1 MWKLC
6 VCSVAQYCLTLCA
19 PLGWVA
25 RQVPQIMGFFQAKIL
40 EWVAIFSSRES
51 HPWVSCVSCN
61 GRQILHHRAT
71 QEAPSGSEGHLKFQ
85 RLSNIHWV
93 LPGPQGYRIYLDV
106 VSIGALRLTTFYPK
120 FCYYLYMF
128 RPSLLII
135 YGHVLLQGKAH

>member
-1 MWKLC
+1 MEAVCMLS
-6 VCSVAQYCLTLCA
+6 CSVLSDSLRPTGLSS
-19 PLGWVA
+19 PPGSSDHG
-25 RQVPQIMGFFQAKIL
+25 IFQAKIL

-61 GRQILHHRAT
+61 GRQILYHRAT